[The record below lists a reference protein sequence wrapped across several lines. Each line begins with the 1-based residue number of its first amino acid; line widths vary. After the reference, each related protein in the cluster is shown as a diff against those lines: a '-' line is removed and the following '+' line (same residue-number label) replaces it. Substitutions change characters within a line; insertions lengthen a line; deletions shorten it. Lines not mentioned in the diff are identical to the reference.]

1 MTVDIYGI
9 EDVQVIRQGV
19 SSGGNGPIVGDKNG
33 VIEITKSA
41 LPPTSGMLMG
51 FEVRLLLQMAR
62 AFGKEKENILRTPL
76 SSSSED

>member
-33 VIEITKSA
+33 VIEITQVHA
-41 LPPTSGMLMG
+41 TSDLRHVDG
-51 FEVRLLLQMAR
+51 F
-62 AFGKEKENILRTPL
+62 
-76 SSSSED
+76 